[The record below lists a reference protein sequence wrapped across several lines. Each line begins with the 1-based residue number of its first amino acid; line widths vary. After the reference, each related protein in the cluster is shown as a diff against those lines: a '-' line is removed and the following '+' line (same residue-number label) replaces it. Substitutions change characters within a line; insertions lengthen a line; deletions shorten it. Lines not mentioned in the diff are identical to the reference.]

1 MSKRLRLSLRGPGRG
16 RGNLAGSL
24 RIFGKLRRIR
34 NILCEISTSLRPP
47 PCNDKTGTFDKPGT
61 VWESQTVKKSPLCRI
76 MPTSYRNNLLQ
87 GKRMYAIMQKNVG
100 TISASCRLILQREKE
115 RPARPAP
122 VRKHRRREHETG
134 CHLYADR
141 GAGAAACGR
150 RGRRRCRAAGHD
162 NTGDHSNGRRLRR
175 ADRADAWG
183 QTPGAYAVVPYGR
196 GLPSGGQLAEL
207 VRHGV
212 VLVSGR

>member
-1 MSKRLRLSLRGPGRG
+1 MSKRLRLSLRGP
-16 RGNLAGSL
+16 AGAVAIS
-24 RIFGKLRRIR
+24 RDHCGFSVNFGEFETFYVRFPRRFA
-34 NILCEISTSLRPP
+34 

-87 GKRMYAIMQKNVG
+87 GKRVYAIMQKNVG

-207 VRHGV
+207 VRHGM
-212 VLVSGR
+212 VLVSGW